1 MQIEPYL
8 FFNGRAA
15 AALDFYR
22 DALDAQVEMLMRYR
36 DAPEP
41 PQPGCEPNSPDD
53 VLHASFRIGDTR
65 LMASDGPVPGTIS
78 GFALSLSAT
87 DDTDARRKFDA
98 LAAGGQVQMPLGET
112 FFASSFGMLVDRFG
126 VPWMVVCS
134 KPM

>member
-8 FFNGRAA
+8 FFDGRATE
-15 AALDFYR
+15 ALDFYR
-22 DALDAQVEMLMRYR
+22 DALGAQVEMLMRYR
-36 DAPEP
+36 DSPEP

-65 LMASDGPVPGTIS
+65 LMASDGPVPGTFT
-78 GFALSLSAT
+78 GFALSLGAA
-87 DDTDARRKFDA
+87 DDADARRKFDA

-112 FFASSFGMLVDRFG
+112 FFATSFGMLVDRFG